1 MIIILYKISH
11 TTISNNQ
18 ESLTE
23 WALDPIC
30 KSYFGVCIEKP
41 WKKYKDFP
49 NSTASKTTIYF
60 YMFPFVISRPSTYT
74 MHSEMFFILP
84 PSLHLNGRLTV
95 SDGKWTFCHNILF
108 SPDNSINV
116 NFPTKIPI
124 TYPCYLMVVYQ

>member
-1 MIIILYKISH
+1 MIIILCKISQY
-11 TTISNNQ
+11 NNIKQ
-18 ESLTE
+18 SREFNRMSTWSDMQKLLRRMHRKT
-23 WALDPIC
+23 L
-30 KSYFGVCIEKP
+30 
-41 WKKYKDFP
+41 KKIQRFSQFD
-49 NSTASKTTIYF
+49 SF